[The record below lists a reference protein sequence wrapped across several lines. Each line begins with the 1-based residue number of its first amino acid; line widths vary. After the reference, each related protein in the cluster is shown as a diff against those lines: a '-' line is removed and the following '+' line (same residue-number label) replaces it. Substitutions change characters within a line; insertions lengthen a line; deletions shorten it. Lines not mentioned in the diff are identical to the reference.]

1 MALAECT
8 YTMNISSVL
17 HSDDP
22 GIQQRLELLN
32 RIVPLGENT
41 LTKKFV
47 LSDEGWIMFQEQS

>member
-1 MALAECT
+1 
-8 YTMNISSVL
+8 MNISSVL
-17 HSDDP
+17 HSEDP
-22 GIQQRLELLN
+22 GIEERLKLLN